1 MALHSPL
8 LETSPEGAK
17 AVLLGISGGRDL
29 KMTEINEAAKLVAQ
43 TADPG
48 ARIIFGA
55 YYDKNLKPNQ
65 VKVTIIASGFNGN
78 GNQPTMLFGATSG
91 HFGERHSVFSSGSP
105 ASEIPALKK
114 TFVSPVNEGKGGA
127 APRDFSEKE
136 GAPLNFGGNPPKAAS
151 VSGDDKRRGF
161 KETQEVKDN
170 KEKDDDMW
178 DIPAF
183 LRRRK
188 K

>member
-1 MALHSPL
+1 MGPSRAVDAVNQALHSPL

-29 KMTEINEAAKLVAQ
+29 KMTEINEAAKVVAQ

-65 VKVTIIASGFNGN
+65 IKVTVVAAGFNSSQSTALFGGNHFAESRQNGFGRQGAKALQPRDSGAMPQKDESADEFIAS
-78 GNQPTMLFGATSG
+78 SS
-91 HFGERHSVFSSGSP
+91 RSGSP
-105 ASEIPALKK
+105 IDVKKEGNKPAAAS
-114 TFVSPVNEGKGGA
+114 TSSNGK
-127 APRDFSEKE
+127 EKE
-136 GAPLNFGGNPPKAAS
+136 SDA
-151 VSGDDKRRGF
+151 
-161 KETQEVKDN
+161 
-170 KEKDDDMW
+170 W